1 MFFNEY
7 VLHDEIEPVRLFRY
21 TEPKEA
27 RKVQSG
33 SIIEMSLEGSW
44 IKAAFAAIH
53 ERGLIHGTK

>member
-21 TEPKEA
+21 IEPKELS
-27 RKVQSG
+27 KVQSG

-44 IKAAFAAIH
+44 IKAALAAIH